1 MYNRYLPEPAR
12 APEPPPKSPNRG
24 NGSGLDGLVQ
34 FLNAHLRT
42 GRPDADTL
50 IVLMVIW
57 FLLADGALVQTDLL
71 IFVVVLLLLGL

>member
-1 MYNRYLPEPAR
+1 M
-12 APEPPPKSPNRG
+12 
-24 NGSGLDGLVQ
+24 Q

-50 IVLMVIW
+50 IVLLVIW
-57 FLLADGALVQTDLL
+57 FLLADGSFVQTDLL